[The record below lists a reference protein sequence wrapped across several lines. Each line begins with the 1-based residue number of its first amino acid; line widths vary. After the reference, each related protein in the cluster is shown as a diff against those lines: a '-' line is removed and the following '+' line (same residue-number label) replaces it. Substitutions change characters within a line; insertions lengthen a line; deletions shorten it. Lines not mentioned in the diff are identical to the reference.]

1 MESATRDPA
10 SETRNLPSVPQHRRS
25 PELDLDADPGT
36 GAEPGHGARRGS
48 IGEVPG
54 RVRGSVVREPLQRV
68 EPPADD
74 PLLDDRTAQPRSA
87 PAVLLPSSAVLETEA
102 LRAHEQVQGR
112 FRRVRAVAGLLEWI
126 GSLAAVL
133 VLADAVLTVGSAN
146 PSNVLVQLTGAVG
159 PLLAAPVDD
168 LFQPADPR
176 LALVLNHGSAAVLWL
191 VVACLLGR
199 LVRKTCL

>member
-1 MESATRDPA
+1 
-10 SETRNLPSVPQHRRS
+10 HRRS
-25 PELDLDADPGT
+25 PALELDAEPGT
-36 GAEPGHGARRGS
+36 GGEPGRAARRGS

-74 PLLDDRTAQPRSA
+74 PLPGDRTAAPRSA
-87 PAVLLPSSAVLETEA
+87 PGVLLPSPAVLETEA

-112 FRRVRAVAGLLEWI
+112 FRRVRAGAGLLEWI

-146 PSNVLVQLTGAVG
+146 
-159 PLLAAPVDD
+159 
-168 LFQPADPR
+168 
-176 LALVLNHGSAAVLWL
+176 
-191 VVACLLGR
+191 
-199 LVRKTCL
+199 